1 MVPSV
6 EYSTVCFRKGHYH
19 TSIRISEIG
28 STLFLCV
35 KSAASEPGS
44 DNPYFE
50 MKRIVLLVGLV
61 LFAVSGAYAGQGGPS
76 TVKETE
82 GLGYAGTAPQTLEEA
97 LNLLFFGAD
106 KRFVRADIGMSWITG
121 IDAPTGRLSFKAG
134 LGLSWK
140 QTEMLR
146 VEENFGIAIKGYSYK
161 ENLGN
166 LMGTDLARKDVAT
179 AWWLEENIMVRYGNK
194 WSIAAGPYIGIGCGG
209 SIKTTAGTAD
219 NPTVSKRDY
228 FGNNARSFDWGLVYD
243 VRHEI
248 GRYLIGIEVMTG
260 LYNIQK
266 GSDVKNSGV
275 WLYVGY
281 RF

>member
-1 MVPSV
+1 M
-6 EYSTVCFRKGHYH
+6 
-19 TSIRISEIG
+19 
-28 STLFLCV
+28 

-44 DNPYFE
+44 DNSYIE
-50 MKRIVLLVGLV
+50 MKRIILLVGLV
-61 LFAVSGAYAGQGGPS
+61 LFAVSAYGRQGGPS
-76 TVKETE
+76 TVKEE
-82 GLGYAGTAPQTLEEA
+82 GLGYAETDSQTPEEA
-97 LNLLFFGAD
+97 LNQIFSG
-106 KRFVRADIGMSWITG
+106 RINVFVRADIGMSRITG

-134 LGLSWK
+134 LGLLWK

-146 VEENFGIAIKGYSYK
+146 VEANYVVAMKGYSYK

-179 AWWLEENIMVRYGNK
+179 AWWLEDSFMVRYGNK
-194 WSIAAGPYIGIGCGG
+194 WSFAAGPYIGFGCGG

-243 VRHEI
+243 VRYEI
-248 GRYLIGIEVMTG
+248 GRYLIGIEMMTG

-266 GSDVKNSGV
+266 GSDVKNSGA

-281 RF
+281 KF